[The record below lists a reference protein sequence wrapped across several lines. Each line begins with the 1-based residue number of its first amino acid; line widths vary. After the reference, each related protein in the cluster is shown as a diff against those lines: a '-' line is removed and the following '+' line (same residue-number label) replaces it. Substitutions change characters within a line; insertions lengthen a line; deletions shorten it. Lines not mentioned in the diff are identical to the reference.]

1 MVYESSYGTGQ
12 KPFIPDLHRGTW
24 EKPSDYLFAC
34 FGLAF
39 KLDIFVASYWFFFDM
54 GIIGILPYYLYMV
67 IYLVPI
73 LVIHSFMGQF
83 SSSSYIS
90 AFRLSP
96 FFKGKSI
103 SPYYNNICIPNSL
116 ILGMGYVSCC
126 LSTGMLIYYG
136 IFAAV
141 PILYMVN
148 SLRPTLPW
156 SCEGLK
162 SWYNESEREATVCNI
177 TLVNNKTYEVN
188 NVTHYYQLFHVPSV
202 LFFQDHFLSE
212 MDSHVPDYELDYKMS
227 WILLTLF
234 VVVWALISLI
244 FYKFSDVAKFGRLI
258 RFMVIGTLGLL
269 VICFVRFLFLPGA
282 LTGLFTYVTPK
293 DPVEQLIMGL
303 GSTFIMVLQAFGA
316 GWGSVIA
323 LSSFNGFK
331 TNIMSYSW
339 ITAFGQVL
347 IYILFG
353 MVSFMLEHHFKEV
366 TSASYDTHVVTYWLL
381 YLSSASAMAGMH
393 WANLWTFIYY
403 TMLLMAAL
411 IVMTTQ
417 IFTILQTLF
426 DEFEALRLKR
436 QEVTFGFIGGLAVCS
451 FLFCTNHGIIYFS
464 TITMDTIFSH
474 NVLHL
479 LLLLVILWI
488 YGRVRFQ
495 RDIEFML
502 GQPFANW
509 KVFILRFISPLILI
523 ISLLIGIFMSI
534 MEHAFTSALFEAI
547 SILLVVIPILAIPGY
562 GFYYL
567 YQSNGTFS
575 ERFKRACRPTDWY
588 PVELEH
594 RQQYELAVGNTEMTQ
609 QLVTEEVN

>member
-12 KPFIPDLHRGTW
+12 KPFSPDLQRGTW

-96 FFKGKSI
+96 FFKG
-103 SPYYNNICIPNSL
+103 
-116 ILGMGYVSCC
+116 MGYVSCC

-141 PILYMVN
+141 PILYMAN

-177 TLVNNKTYEVN
+177 TLANNKTYEVN
-188 NVTHYYQLFHVPSV
+188 NVTQYYQLFHVPSV
-202 LFFQDHFLSE
+202 LFFQDHYKSMNESYF
-212 MDSHVPDYELDYKMS
+212 PDLEQEYELSYH
-227 WILLTLF
+227 IVIYF
-234 VVVWALISLI
+234 VVVWALIALI
-244 FYKFSDVAKFGRLI
+244 FYKFSEVAKFGRFI
-258 RFMVIGTLGLL
+258 RFMVIGTLGL
-269 VICFVRFLFLPGA
+269 VVVCFVRLIFLPGA
-282 LTGLFTYVTPK
+282 LTGLLTYVAPK
-293 DPVEQLIMGL
+293 NPVGELFMGFS
-303 GSTFIMVLQAFGA
+303 STFIMVLQAFGA

-339 ITAFGQVL
+339 IAAFGQVL

-353 MVSFMLEHHFKEV
+353 MISFMIDKHYTEMSTE
-366 TSASYDTHVVTYWLL
+366 SYDTHVLNHWLL
-381 YLSSASAMAGMH
+381 FLSSASAMAGMH
-393 WANLWTFIYY
+393 WANLWTIIYY
-403 TMLLMAAL
+403 FMLLMASL

-426 DEFEALRLKR
+426 DEFESLRLKR

-451 FLFCTNHGIIYFS
+451 FFFCTNHGIIYFS

-509 KVFILRFISPLILI
+509 KVFILRFISPFILL
-523 ISLLIGIFMSI
+523 ISLISGTSMAIVEHTYTSTTVLVITFMI
-534 MEHAFTSALFEAI
+534 V
-547 SILLVVIPILAIPGY
+547 LVPLLAIPCY

-567 YQSNGTFS
+567 YQNTGTFS
-575 ERFKRACRPTDWY
+575 ERFRRACRPTDWY
-588 PVELEH
+588 PVEMEH
-594 RQQYELAVGNTEMTQ
+594 RQQYELSVGSTEMTH
-609 QLVTEEVN
+609 QLFEVTEEVN

>member
-12 KPFIPDLHRGTW
+12 KPFSPDLQRGTW
-24 EKPSDYLFAC
+24 EKPSDFLYAC

-39 KLDIFVASYWFFFDM
+39 KMDILVASHWYFFDM
-54 GIIGILPYYLYMV
+54 GIIGILPFYMYMV

-83 SSSSYIS
+83 SSSGYIS

-96 FFKGKSI
+96 FFKG
-103 SPYYNNICIPNSL
+103 
-116 ILGMGYVSCC
+116 MGYVSCV
-126 LSTGMLIYYG
+126 LSIAVLIYYG
-136 IFAAV
+136 VFAAI
-141 PILYMVN
+141 PIYFMAN
-148 SLRPTLPW
+148 SFRPTLPW
-156 SCEGLK
+156 SCDGMK
-162 SWYNESEREATVCNI
+162 SWYNESDKESTVCNL
-177 TLVNNKTYEVN
+177 TLTKDEVLEN
-188 NVTHYYQLFHVPSV
+188 ENEPEFFLKILQVPSV

-234 VVVWALISLI
+234 VVVWALIALI
-244 FYKFSDVAKFGRLI
+244 FYKFSDVAKFGKLI

-282 LTGLFTYVTPK
+282 LKGLFTYVTPK

-451 FLFCTNHGIIYFS
+451 FLFCTNHGIIFFS

-523 ISLLIGIFMSI
+523 ISLLVGIFMSI

-547 SILLVVIPILAIPGY
+547 SIILVVIPILAIPGY

>member
-1 MVYESSYGTGQ
+1 MVYETSYGTGQ

-39 KLDIFVASYWFFFDM
+39 KLDIFVATDLGYFDI

-96 FFKGKSI
+96 FFKG
-103 SPYYNNICIPNSL
+103 
-116 ILGMGYVSCC
+116 MGYVSCC
-126 LSTGMLIYYG
+126 LSTGVVIYYG

-162 SWYNESEREATVCNI
+162 SWYNESEKEATVCNI
-177 TLVNNKTYEVN
+177 SLAKTKSYEVN
-188 NVTHYYQLFHVPSV
+188 NVTYYYRLHYIPSV
-202 LFFQDHFLSE
+202 LFFQDHYKSMNESSLVYNDLE
-212 MDSHVPDYELDYKMS
+212 QEYELSYH
-227 WILLTLF
+227 IVIYF
-234 VVVWALISLI
+234 VVVWVLIALI
-244 FYKFSDVAKFGRLI
+244 FYKFSEVAKFGRFI
-258 RFMVIGTLGLL
+258 RFMVTGTLGLA
-269 VICFVRFLFLPGA
+269 VVCFVRLIFLPGA
-282 LTGLFTYVTPK
+282 LTGLLTYVAPK
-293 DPVEQLIMGL
+293 NPVGELFMGFS
-303 GSTFIMVLQAFGA
+303 STFIMVLQAFGA

-323 LSSFNGFK
+323 LSSFNRFK

-339 ITAFGQVL
+339 IAAFGQVL

-353 MVSFMLEHHFKEV
+353 IISRIIKKLHTEV
-366 TSASYDTHVVTYWLL
+366 LGESYKTYFPSYWLL
-381 YLSSASAMAGMH
+381 FLSSASAMVEMH
-393 WANLWTFIYY
+393 WANLWTIIYY
-403 TMLLMAAL
+403 MMYLMASL

-426 DEFEALRLKR
+426 DEFESLRLKR
-436 QEVTFGFIGGLAVCS
+436 QELTFGFIGGLAVCS
-451 FLFCTNHGIIYFS
+451 FFFCTNHGIIYFD
-464 TITMDTIFSH
+464 TLTMDAIVLH

-495 RDIEFML
+495 RDIKFML

-509 KVFILRFISPLILI
+509 KVFILRFISPFILL
-523 ISLLIGIFMSI
+523 ISLIYGTSIALREHSYTSTLVSAVTFMI
-534 MEHAFTSALFEAI
+534 V
-547 SILLVVIPILAIPGY
+547 LVPLLAIPCY

-567 YQSNGTFS
+567 YQNTGTFS
-575 ERFKRACRPTDWY
+575 ERFRRACRPTDWY
-588 PVELEH
+588 PVEMEH
-594 RQQYELAVGNTEMTQ
+594 RQQYELSVGSTEMTH
-609 QLVTEEVN
+609 QLFEFTEAVN